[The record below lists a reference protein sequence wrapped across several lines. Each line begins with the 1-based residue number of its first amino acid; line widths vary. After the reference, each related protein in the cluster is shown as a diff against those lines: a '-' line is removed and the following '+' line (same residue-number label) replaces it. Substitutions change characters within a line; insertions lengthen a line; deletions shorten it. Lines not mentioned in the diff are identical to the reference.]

1 MGFLDDDSRGFLLSM
16 DLLIALIPM
25 TIIMGMMVADM
36 DNVLY
41 TVQSSVYQSSLE
53 RVGADTVNTLIKTSG
68 SPYDWQDIGTPQIV
82 GLAMYDTKKDAPV
95 ANTLSPNKLIKLKK
109 SDIQNLVGPGY
120 DFYLDISTT
129 DGNRNIKKVGT
140 LSADAPDV
148 VRIERL
154 VLSSNLEV
162 VSSLEGTIRDV
173 GESRPYTITFQTSA
187 SSIENYDYWILVV
200 NNGFE
205 SVNVDVN
212 GNSVVNSSHVNQ
224 DTEEFPMEINE
235 TFLKNEDDFQDNSV
249 TVTPLSTQ
257 GASMDVYVI
266 AVPKDT
272 SAAEITYDNIKLNYC
287 RFIFYIW
294 TV

>member
-16 DLLIALIPM
+16 DLLIALIPL
-25 TIIMGMMVADM
+25 TILMGMMVADM

-68 SPYDWQDIGTPQIV
+68 SPYDWQDIGTPQVI
-82 GLAMYDTKKDAPV
+82 GLAKYDTKKEAPV
-95 ANTLSPNKLIKLKK
+95 QNSLSPNKLVKLKK
-109 SDIQNLVGPGY
+109 SDIQNLLGPGY
-120 DFYLDISTT
+120 DFYLDISTVE
-129 DGNRNIKKVGT
+129 GNRNIKRVGT
-140 LSADAPDV
+140 LNESVPNV

-162 VSSLEGTIRDV
+162 VSSLEGTIRDA
-173 GESRPYTITFQTSA
+173 GESRPYTLTFQTSA
-187 SSIENYDYWILVV
+187 GSIENYDYYILVV
-200 NNGFE
+200 NRRYD
-205 SVNVDVN
+205 SVNIDVN
-212 GNSVVNSSHVNQ
+212 GNNVVNSSHINV
-224 DTEEFPMEINE
+224 DTKELPMEINE
-235 TFLKNEDDFQDNSV
+235 TYLENEEDFQDNIV
-249 TVTPLSTQ
+249 TVTPVSTS
-257 GASMDVYVI
+257 GASMDVYVV

-272 SAAEITYDNIKLNYC
+272 SDTEITYDNIEPNYC